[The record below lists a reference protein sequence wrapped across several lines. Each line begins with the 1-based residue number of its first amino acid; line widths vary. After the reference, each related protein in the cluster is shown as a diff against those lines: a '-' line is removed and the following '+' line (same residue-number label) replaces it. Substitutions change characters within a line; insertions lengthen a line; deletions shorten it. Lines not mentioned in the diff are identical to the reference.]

1 MKTYVCQICGHI
13 AFDQAPV
20 DCPVCG
26 MPIENFE
33 NIPGAI
39 KKPLNPE
46 SISEEERKHIPMIQI
61 SGMSNGPSHQ
71 GCLDIHI
78 KIGEDEHEMLSEHFI
93 SFIDLYLDKKYIMR
107 TLLTPRRIR
116 PAINLHLNI
125 HTGRLA
131 VISNCNIHGSWI
143 TKVTLDEPAVS

>member
-1 MKTYVCQICGHI
+1 MKTYVCQICDHI

-33 NIPGAI
+33 NIPDAI

-46 SISEEERKHIPMIQI
+46 SMSEEERMHIPVVHINRMCK
-61 SGMSNGPSHQ
+61 SHSRQ
-71 GCLDIHI
+71 GCLDILI
-78 KIGEDEHEMLSEHFI
+78 TIGEDEHEMSSEHFI
-93 SFIDLYLDKKYIMR
+93 NFIDMYVDKKYIMR
-107 TLLTPRRIR
+107 TLLTPQRVR
-116 PAINLHLNI
+116 PAINMHLNI

-131 VISNCNIHGSWI
+131 VISKCNVHGSWI
-143 TKVTLDEPAVS
+143 TKVTLDETAVS